1 MKRTLLPLAAVLLL
15 AAGCIKVDGDLG
27 KGLIDKSHLYETYT
41 VEFPLTNISVKK
53 SSDLTGFSSSRVVI
67 GAIRDDDFGLTTR
80 ESAFTLVPYLDTLD
94 LGTNPKAVSFD
105 LCFASD
111 TVSCAD
117 DSMARILQNIYVTE
131 LTQSLDVTNSS
142 TDKETPHGTNIITNG
157 LPVYNGSGNLSFSFK
172 KEFAQKY
179 IDAIKALAPDG
190 EIVNRSWDSDAI
202 ANRFKQYTAALPGI
216 HIATDVPSGNGGR
229 INLFSLSSLSVS
241 SNQFYLNDN
250 IGILRYTN
258 DDVKDTLSVLLFPGE
273 MGFLDE
279 AASIDD
285 GNRFAQY
292 AFNRTTHESAEGTP
306 ATRIL
311 VEGGGGIKPV
321 ISAKELQEKTLK
333 AINDTIAKYGGSLK
347 NTVITKAT
355 IVLPFEMT
363 PDYRD
368 MKYFPGILSPTI
380 RRTVT
385 DDSGNETIQFAGL
398 TDASVSTEDQGDIDR
413 SNLVYSPDITY
424 HLQELLTKDL
434 STATDSDIWLLTI
447 FTEQVATATS
457 QELNDYYQQMAYAMY
472 YQSLYG
478 GGYGG
483 YGGYGYGGY
492 GYNSYS
498 NYYSYAMMAAM
509 YGQMNSQQYTT
520 NTELDKD
527 RYYKGILCGP
537 ADSRPPYFR
546 VSFALAK
553 D

>member
-229 INLFSLSSLSVS
+229 INLFSLSSLSVAATS
-241 SNQFYLNDN
+241 S
-250 IGILRYTN
+250 T
-258 DDVKDTLSVLLFPGE
+258 S
-273 MGFLDE
+273 
-279 AASIDD
+279 
-285 GNRFAQY
+285 
-292 AFNRTTHESAEGTP
+292 TT
-306 ATRIL
+306 
-311 VEGGGGIKPV
+311 
-321 ISAKELQEKTLK
+321 ISAFSVT
-333 AINDTIAKYGGSLK
+333 
-347 NTVITKAT
+347 
-355 IVLPFEMT
+355 PMT
-363 PDYRD
+363 
-368 MKYFPGILSPTI
+368 M
-380 RRTVT
+380 
-385 DDSGNETIQFAGL
+385 
-398 TDASVSTEDQGDIDR
+398 
-413 SNLVYSPDITY
+413 
-424 HLQELLTKDL
+424 
-434 STATDSDIWLLTI
+434 
-447 FTEQVATATS
+447 
-457 QELNDYYQQMAYAMY
+457 
-472 YQSLYG
+472 
-478 GGYGG
+478 
-483 YGGYGYGGY
+483 
-492 GYNSYS
+492 
-498 NYYSYAMMAAM
+498 
-509 YGQMNSQQYTT
+509 
-520 NTELDKD
+520 
-527 RYYKGILCGP
+527 
-537 ADSRPPYFR
+537 
-546 VSFALAK
+546 
-553 D
+553 